1 MTRLLRFWQIT
12 FITLLVLLAYSI
24 MAQQPVENVYHI
36 KVITKKGNHFRG
48 VLWDVTA
55 SNLYVEHEQRSLSG
69 RIPFANVHKI
79 VLRRKSKKDAMITG
93 AILGGLALGF
103 VTHQSL
109 QKNPTSSPI
118 AYGLTLTFA
127 TAGGATAGLLVGSEI
142 GNLKKIV
149 IRPSAFTDPDQS
161 LYRQLEP
168 FSFRYQQD
176 IINRI
181 PPTR

>member
-1 MTRLLRFWQIT
+1 MLGLAFCTIDMM
-12 FITLLVLLAYSI
+12 LVLLTHPVR
-24 MAQQPVENVYHI
+24 AQQPVENVYHI
-36 KVITKKGNHFRG
+36 KVVTKKGNHFRG

-55 SNLYVEHEQRSLSG
+55 STLYVEHEKRSLSG
-69 RIPFANVHKI
+69 RIPFANIHKI
-79 VLRRKSKKDAMITG
+79 VLRRKSKKNAMITG

-103 VTHQSL
+103 VTNQSL
-109 QKNPTSSPI
+109 QKNPTSSPV

-127 TAGGATAGLLVGSEI
+127 TAGGAALGLLAGYEI

-149 IRPSAFTDPDQS
+149 IRPSTSANPEQT

-168 FSFRYQQD
+168 FSFRHQQD

-181 PPTR
+181 PPNR